1 MPYQNANGKICY
13 MEIPATDV
21 ARSAEFYQAVFG
33 WELRR
38 RGDGTTAFDDTI
50 QGVSGAWVTG
60 RPASREAGVLVYVM
74 VADAAATLKA
84 IVAHGGEIVEPIHP
98 GAPEIVARFRDPA
111 GNLVGVYQERALAA
125 TSK

>member
-21 ARSAEFYQAVFG
+21 ARSAAFYQAVFG
-33 WELRR
+33 WQLRR

-84 IVAHGGEIVEPIHP
+84 IVANGGEIVEPIHP
-98 GAPEIVARFRDPA
+98 GAPEVVARFRDPA
-111 GNLVGVYQERALAA
+111 GNLLGVYQERALAA
-125 TSK
+125 SK